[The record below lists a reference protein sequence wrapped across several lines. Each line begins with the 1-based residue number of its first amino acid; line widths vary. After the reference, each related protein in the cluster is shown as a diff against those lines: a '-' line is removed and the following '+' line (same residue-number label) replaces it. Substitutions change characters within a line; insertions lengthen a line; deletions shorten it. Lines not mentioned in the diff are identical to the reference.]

1 MLAAQQ
7 EQMRICGDIHGVD
20 LNLAFQNSTPFWVT
34 TSGVSTIP
42 FTKNR
47 TKGQYFDMLELFN
60 IGGEIP
66 VPWTIKLPIQH
77 SLTMFPQKIGEVY
90 GTRHEGEE
98 LHFHGR
104 FCGPRSAISK
114 S

>member
-20 LNLAFQNSTPFWVT
+20 LNIAFQNSTLFGHYL
-34 TSGVSTIP
+34 GVSTIP
-42 FTKNR
+42 FHTKNR

-66 VPWTIKLPIQH
+66 VPWILKLPM
-77 SLTMFPQKIGEVY
+77 LQKSNSYEVAKSM
-90 GTRHEGEE
+90 GPCEGEE